1 MVSREPKEDG
11 DRLNGQELDELAE
24 EVAVPSDPVDLEN
37 PEEEQSEKDDSGER
51 DDIEASSAPQLGSAR
66 KRQETHGGRK
76 RLWIVLVALL
86 CVLVGGGF
94 LYVKKEASNLLP
106 NQERQT
112 DLAVKVSVPQEH
124 LLSFD
129 PFVVP
134 VPVNRKFTYILLSIS
149 FKLPNKEI
157 KREMIQR
164 RSQLRGIIYEVLVGK
179 VRESRELPALDHL
192 KQLIIRELDRSLYTG
207 NLGEV
212 YITKFLAV

>member
-11 DRLNGQELDELAE
+11 DRLNDQELDELAE

-37 PEEEQSEKDDSGER
+37 PEEEQSEKDDSGKR
-51 DDIEASSAPQLGSAR
+51 DDIEAASAPELGSAW

-94 LYVKKEASNLLP
+94 LYVKKETSNLLP

-112 DLAVKVSVPQEH
+112 ALAVKVSVPQEH

-134 VPVNRKFTYILLSIS
+134 VPGNRKFTYILLSIS

-164 RSQLRGIIYEVLVGK
+164 RSQLRGIIYEVLAGK

-192 KQLIIRELDRSLYTG
+192 KGLIIREVDRSLSSG